1 MAINELCICSYGC
14 ADASCY
20 TAFTCWD
27 CTVNTLDINEYYM
40 VEDELW
46 KLGTIYADN
55 YCSEDVMLC
64 IGCLENRI
72 GGVLTPSDFPDFP
85 INRGY
90 FTMSERLLSRIT
102 G

>member
-1 MAINELCICSYGC
+1 
-14 ADASCY
+14 
-20 TAFTCWD
+20 
-27 CTVNTLDINEYYM
+27 M

-72 GGVLTPSDFPDFP
+72 GGVLTPSDFPAFP

-90 FTMSERLLSRIT
+90 FAMSERLLSRVT